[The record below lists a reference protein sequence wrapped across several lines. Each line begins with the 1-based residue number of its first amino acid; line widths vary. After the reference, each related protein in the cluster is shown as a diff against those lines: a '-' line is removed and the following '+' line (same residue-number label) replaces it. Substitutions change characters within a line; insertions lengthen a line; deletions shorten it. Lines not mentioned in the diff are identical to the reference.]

1 VATGYASDRAR
12 RRISTIDYC
21 ALSAPSRGGGP
32 QLGVSPELGGNLL
45 LKEGHSLGGRP
56 DQHAQQFGQ
65 ASIALNWW
73 RSKGLGRQEVQEA
86 ARHPALGVV
95 HITSSASSGQLPTS

>member
-1 VATGYASDRAR
+1 MATGYASDRAW

-32 QLGVSPELGGNLL
+32 QLGVSPELGGHLL

-56 DQHAQQFGQ
+56 
-65 ASIALNWW
+65 
-73 RSKGLGRQEVQEA
+73 
-86 ARHPALGVV
+86 
-95 HITSSASSGQLPTS
+95 